1 MSLPKDGAAPAAPAA
16 GADAPVPANKVA
28 LTFLLVSGARSDKWV
43 FDPTNTLDQVRARL
57 LAEWPAAW
65 SQDAPAPA
73 SATQLRLLHRGRFL
87 EPGSATLNDAHLPAG
102 DTTVVHL
109 IIKAVDAGNSANGS
123 EPAKSSSPTGV
134 RADARAPGCRCV
146 IL

>member
-1 MSLPKDGAAPAAPAA
+1 MSSPKDGAAPAATT
-16 GADAPVPANKVA
+16 GDAPVPADKVA

-43 FDPTNTLDQVRARL
+43 FDPTTRLDQVRARL

-73 SATQLRLLHRGRFL
+73 SPTQLRLLHRGRFL

-109 IIKAVDAGNSANGS
+109 IIKAVDAGETANAS
-123 EPAKSSSPTGV
+123 EPAKSSSPTGAH
-134 RADARAPGCRCV
+134 ADSRGPGCRCV